1 MDEIETLILKD
12 DENGSLLEYFH
23 IQLDNYGYNPEFTNE
38 NPALKFIIDSKTKFQ
53 LLNIGTG
60 EEISIYNLANKI
72 KSIVNFN
79 GEIIFNKDYPDG
91 NPRKL
96 LDSKKINELGW
107 KSKVSLDEG
116 LLKTYDWFL
125 ENNN

>member
-1 MDEIETLILKD
+1 MFCPAV
-12 DENGSLLEYFH
+12 FH
-23 IQLDNYGYNPEFTNE
+23 H
-38 NPALKFIIDSKTKFQ
+38 
-53 LLNIGTG
+53 
-60 EEISIYNLANKI
+60 SIYNLANKI

-96 LDSKKINELGW
+96 LDSTKINELGW